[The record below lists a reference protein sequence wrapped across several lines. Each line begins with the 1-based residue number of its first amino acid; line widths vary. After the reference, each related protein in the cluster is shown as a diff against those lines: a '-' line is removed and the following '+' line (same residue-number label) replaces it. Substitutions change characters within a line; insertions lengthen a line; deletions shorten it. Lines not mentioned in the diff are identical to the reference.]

1 MKRLILGVA
10 AALLLSAGPA
20 IADGMPTKGSVKA
33 APAAA
38 GPNWNGFYVGVG
50 IGAGA
55 VVHDVSVSARDHEY
69 EYEYDS
75 TSRNVLGFDGIGGEG
90 VFGTVT
96 IGYDRVIRP
105 GWVAGVFL
113 DYDFSNIS
121 SDLSIPAFGGLSAS
135 LDHSHSWSVGAR
147 LGFLTN
153 ASTLLYGTAGYTQAD
168 FDLRTNVSYIND
180 YLRSPTVGGYF
191 VGAGIETFLR
201 DNWTL
206 KLEYR
211 FSQFDKDA
219 IFDYDGI
226 KVDLEPSMHTARLV
240 LSYKFGH
247 PHD

>member
-20 IADGMPTKGSVKA
+20 AADGMPTKGSVKA

-55 VVHDVSVSARDHEY
+55 LVADKPVSFYGDTFASTEY
-69 EYEYDS
+69 
-75 TSRNVLGFDGIGGEG
+75 GGEG

-96 IGYDRVIRP
+96 FGYDRVIRP
-105 GWVAGVFL
+105 GWVAGVFA
-113 DYDFSNIS
+113 DYDFASSIS
-121 SDLSIPAFGGLSAS
+121 SDNLNVLGQPRGSAS
-135 LDHSHSWSVGAR
+135 IDHNSSWAVGAR

-153 ASTLLYGTAGYTQAD
+153 PSTLVYGTVGYTQTD
-168 FDLRTNVSYIND
+168 LDIFSYGSTTFD
-180 YLRSPTVGGYF
+180 GYF

-211 FSQFDKDA
+211 YSDFGSEQVV
-219 IFDYDGI
+219 DYGPISAD
-226 KVDLEPSMHTARLV
+226 VDPSTHTARLV
-240 LSYKFGH
+240 LSYRFGH

>member
-20 IADGMPTKGSVKA
+20 IADGMPTKGSIKS

-38 GPNWNGFYVGVG
+38 GPNWNGFYLGVG

-55 VVHDVSVSARDHEY
+55 LVGDKPDYNYNGY
-69 EYEYDS
+69 EFANYE
-75 TSRNVLGFDGIGGEG
+75 LGGDG

-96 IGYDRVIRP
+96 VGYDRVIRP
-105 GWVAGVFL
+105 GWVAGVFA
-113 DYDFSNIS
+113 DFDFGSGIS
-121 SDLSIPAFGGLSAS
+121 SDSDFWNGRSRGEPNRFS
-135 LDHSHSWSVGAR
+135 LDHDHSWAIGAR
-147 LGFLTN
+147 LGFLT
-153 ASTLLYGTAGYTQAD
+153 APGTLVYGTAGYTQMEIDAD
-168 FDLRTNVSYIND
+168 SPALGLSHSTTFD
-180 YLRSPTVGGYF
+180 GYF
-191 VGAGIETFLR
+191 VGAGLETFLR

-211 FSQFDKDA
+211 YSNFGSETLLSPSEGPFGVDFD
-219 IFDYDGI
+219 
-226 KVDLEPSMHTARLV
+226 PSMHTARLV

>member
-10 AALLLSAGPA
+10 AALLLSAAPA
-20 IADGMPTKGSVKA
+20 AADGMPTKGSVKA
-33 APAAA
+33 APVAV
-38 GPNWNGFYVGVG
+38 GPNWNGFYLGVG

-55 VVHDVSVSARDHEY
+55 VVHDLSVSARDH
-69 EYEYDS
+69 YDEGYGNY
-75 TSRNVLGFDGIGGEG
+75 NVLNFDGIGGEG

-96 IGYDRVIRP
+96 LGYDRVIRP
-105 GWVAGVFL
+105 GWVAGVFV
-113 DYDFSNIS
+113 DYDFSGIS
-121 SDLSIPAFGGLSAS
+121 TDVSVPALGGIRAS
-135 LDHSHSWSVGAR
+135 LDHTDSWSIGAR

-168 FDLRTNVSYIND
+168 FDLGSNVSDLNN
-180 YLRSPTVGGYF
+180 YLRSPSVSGYF

-211 FSQFDKDA
+211 FSQFDEDT
-219 IFDYDGI
+219 ILDLGDI
-226 KVDLEPSMHTARLV
+226 KIDLEPSMHTARLV

-247 PHD
+247 PHH

>member
-20 IADGMPTKGSVKA
+20 AADGMPTKGRVA
-33 APAAA
+33 DPVAAA

-55 VVHDVSVSARDHEY
+55 MLNDVSV
-69 EYEYDS
+69 
-75 TSRNVLGFDGIGGEG
+75 GFDHPKLPELFSFDRLGGEG
-90 VFGTVT
+90 IFGTVT

-105 GWVAGVFL
+105 GWVAGIFA
-113 DYDFSNIS
+113 DYDFGSNMS
-121 SDLSIPAFGGLSAS
+121 SDVSLFFGLLNGSI
-135 LDHSHSWSVGAR
+135 DHEHSWAIGGR

-153 ASTLLYGTAGYTQAD
+153 PSTLLYATAGYTQAE
-168 FDLRTNVSYIND
+168 FDIGSSETFS
-180 YLRSPTVGGYF
+180 GYF
-191 VGAGIETFLR
+191 VGAGVETFLR

-211 FSQFDKDA
+211 FSQFDEENFGDF
-219 IFDYDGI
+219 ITVGI
-226 KVDLEPSMHTARLV
+226 DPSMHTARLV

-247 PHD
+247 PHH